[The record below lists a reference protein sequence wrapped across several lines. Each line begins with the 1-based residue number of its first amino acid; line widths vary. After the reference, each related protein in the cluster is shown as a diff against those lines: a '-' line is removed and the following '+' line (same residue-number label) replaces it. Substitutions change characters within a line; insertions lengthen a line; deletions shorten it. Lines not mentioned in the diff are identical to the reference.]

1 MVPIRRAEHVV
12 LIGDHQQLQAV
23 IQSKDAEK
31 MGLGKSLFER
41 YATKRHPIHVLET
54 QYRMV
59 SMRYQ
64 ALTILLFL
72 QHPAI
77 CEFPSKAFYNGRLKT
92 DPSVMRRQSGLNL
105 THFWPKHDSP
115 IVFCQV
121 EGEEETGHIG
131 SRGSSSQS
139 KFNMTEAKKI
149 VEIAEKLVCHYRVPN
164 SEIAIL
170 TPYSAQ
176 KRLSVKN

>member
-1 MVPIRRAEHVV
+1 MHSASIKHLVIHKV
-12 LIGDHQQLQAV
+12 LGRNQSEIWFTNRLKTFTCAHYLHHQP
-23 IQSKDAEK
+23 K
-31 MGLGKSLFER
+31 
-41 YATKRHPIHVLET
+41 
-54 QYRMV
+54 
-59 SMRYQ
+59 YQ

-105 THFWPKHDSP
+105 THFWPKRDSP

-149 VEIAEKLVCHYRVPN
+149 VSN
-164 SEIAIL
+164 SRKSLNPHPMLIKILIRWRLQRNWSAI
-170 TPYSAQ
+170 TEYPT
-176 KRLSVKN
+176 VK